1 MILYSSFF
9 RAQYGAILPFQ
20 TAIWRGRDG
29 AVAYDLRENV
39 NLSVGDRDGARMVC
53 RRADTAPETK
63 KDRFYRTKIR

>member
-29 AVAYDLRENV
+29 AAAYDLRENV
-39 NLSVGDRDGARMVC
+39 NLSVGDEGGAR
-53 RRADTAPETK
+53 ASPEMK
-63 KDRFYRTKIR
+63 KDRSYRTKIR